1 MDRKE
6 KFLSV
11 IKEKGYESIV
21 DLMIDVESVILG
33 SKEKGYAKATSN
45 KNYSNMI
52 SGTNGKDFSREYIVA
67 LEKVLDM
74 KFIDM
79 ITPTRD
85 FKPTLQYDSLRTIA
99 YANDYDK
106 TKEFALKTSHDDQII
121 FNSDEYNKFF
131 IDYIIEY
138 KAINCLRYI
147 VEADNIRL
155 GFNDNFTSDN
165 GRNHLFTYRSH
176 EQLPIEIANLI
187 CEFDDA
193 ELFNRMFDSFTS
205 IRFSSFDNKNVYE
218 TEDFAKG
225 ILKTNKIIES
235 LFETKE
241 LDIDEVNSVHRT
253 SFDRKGKYANML
265 LNTALKVGMKD
276 PIKYEE
282 VLVKILNKAY
292 YINRDIVNFLKQYE
306 DQFKIDDKGFVKVD
320 WIVYGQVVKYTLPV
334 LPETPMAVR
343 RALMNIDKPLVELEA
358 KESKRFGRRVF
369 QVIDN
374 KVYLTASNNDVQY
387 EMMKYMNEKQFS
399 YIPYFYEHDADTN
412 IHIIEFKQPIETAFY
427 YTIDK
432 EQVTDIALFLKEFH
446 KLSEEK
452 LGKGKVYLHNA
463 LLYSNCSFKD
473 GVLDAVTDWKNCS
486 IGNPLDDILFVLFT
500 WTGMANANRFKQEV
514 LEKIKVFV
522 ENYELDES
530 IKLGD
535 EFNLYLNNFLK
546 KLNKESDSYEDNYE
560 MIKFALIFVE
570 LNLDRLNERSW

>member
-1 MDRKE
+1 MTRKD
-6 KFLSV
+6 KFLQV
-11 IKEKGYESIV
+11 IKDKGYESVV
-21 DLMIDVESVILG
+21 DLMIAVEAVIL
-33 SKEKGYAKATSN
+33 KDKTKAYEKATTC
-45 KNYSNMI
+45 KNYYTMI
-52 SGTNGKDFSREYIVA
+52 EGTSRDFPREYIIA

-74 KFIDM
+74 KYIDM
-79 ITPTRD
+79 INPLVD
-85 FKPTLQYDSLRTIA
+85 DKPKLQYDSLRSIA
-99 YANDYDK
+99 FANDYEK
-106 TKEFALKTSHDDQII
+106 TKEFALKTANDDQII
-121 FNSDEYNKFF
+121 YNSDEYNKFF

-147 VEADNIRL
+147 VETDNIRL
-155 GFNDNFTSDN
+155 GFHDNFTSDN

-193 ELFNRMFDSFTS
+193 ELFNRMFDSFSS

-218 TEDFAKG
+218 EEGFAKG
-225 ILKTNKIIES
+225 ILRTNKILES
-235 LFETKE
+235 LFEVKE
-241 LDIDEVNSVHRT
+241 LDIDTVNSIHGA

-265 LNTALKVGMKD
+265 LNTILKVGMKD
-276 PIKYEE
+276 PLTYEE

-306 DQFKIDDKGFVKVD
+306 EQFKIDDKGFVKVD
-320 WIVYGQVVKYTLPV
+320 WIVYGQVIKYTLPV

-343 RALMNIDKPLVELEA
+343 RALMNIDKPLVELET
-358 KESKRFGRRVF
+358 KESKRYGRRVF

-387 EMMKYMNEKQFS
+387 EMMKYMNDKQFS
-399 YIPYFYEHDADTN
+399 YIPHFYEHDVDTN
-412 IHIIEFKQPIETAFY
+412 IDIIEYKQPIETAIY

-432 EQVTDIALFLKEFH
+432 EQVADIALFLKEFH
-446 KLSEEK
+446 KLSKEK
-452 LGKGKVYLHNA
+452 LGKGKTYLHNA
-463 LLYSNCSFKD
+463 LLYSNCSFKN

-486 IGNPLDDILFVLFT
+486 IGNSLDDILFVLFT
-500 WTGMANANRFKQEV
+500 WTGMSNANRFKQEV

-535 EFNLYLNNFLK
+535 ELNSYLNNFLK
-546 KLNKESDSYEDNYE
+546 MLNKESDSYEDNYE

-570 LNLDRLNERSW
+570 LNQDRLNERSW

>member
-1 MDRKE
+1 MTRKE
-6 KFLSV
+6 KFLQV
-11 IKEKGYESIV
+11 IKNKGYESVV
-21 DLMIDVESVILG
+21 DLMIAVEAVIL
-33 SKEKGYAKATSN
+33 KDKTKAYEKATTC
-45 KNYSNMI
+45 KNYYTMI
-52 SGTNGKDFSREYIVA
+52 EGTSRDFPREYIIA

-74 KFIDM
+74 KYIDM
-79 ITPTRD
+79 INPLVD
-85 FKPTLQYDSLRTIA
+85 DKPKLQYDSLRSIA
-99 YANDYDK
+99 FANDYEK
-106 TKEFALKTSHDDQII
+106 TKEFALKTANDDQII

-147 VEADNIRL
+147 VETDNIRL

-193 ELFNRMFDSFTS
+193 ELFNRMFDSFSS

-218 TEDFAKG
+218 EEGFAKG
-225 ILKTNKIIES
+225 ILRTNKILES
-235 LFETKE
+235 LFEVKE
-241 LDIDEVNSVHRT
+241 LDIDKVNSIHGA

-265 LNTALKVGMKD
+265 LNTILKVGMKD
-276 PIKYEE
+276 PLKYEE

-320 WIVYGQVVKYTLPV
+320 WIVYGQVIKYTLPV
-334 LPETPMAVR
+334 LPESPMAVR

-358 KESKRFGRRVF
+358 KESKRYGRRVF

-374 KVYLTASNNDVQY
+374 KVYITASNNDVQY
-387 EMMKYMNEKQFS
+387 EMMKYMNDKQFS
-399 YIPYFYEHDADTN
+399 YIPHFYEHDVDTN
-412 IHIIEFKQPIETAFY
+412 IDIIEFKQPIETAFY

-432 EQVTDIALFLKEFH
+432 EQVADIALFLKEFH

-452 LGKGKVYLHNA
+452 LGKGKTYLHNA
-463 LLYSNCSFKD
+463 LLYSNCSFKN

-500 WTGMANANRFKQEV
+500 WTGMSNANRFKQEV

-535 EFNLYLNNFLK
+535 ELNLYLNNFLK

-570 LNLDRLNERSW
+570 LNQDRLNERSW

>member
-225 ILKTNKIIES
+225 ILKTNKILES

-241 LDIDEVNSVHRT
+241 LDIDEVNSVHGT

-343 RALMNIDKPLVELEA
+343 RVLMNIDKLLVELEA

-399 YIPYFYEHDADTN
+399 YVPYFYEHDSNTN
-412 IHIIEFKQPIETAFY
+412 IDIIEFKQPIETAFY

-432 EQVTDIALFLKEFH
+432 EQVADIALFLKEFH

-463 LLYSNCSFKD
+463 LLYSNCSFKNN
-473 GVLDAVTDWKNCS
+473 VLDAVTDWKNCS

-500 WTGMANANRFKQEV
+500 WTGMSNANRFKQEV

-535 EFNLYLNNFLK
+535 ELNLYLNNFLK

-570 LNLDRLNERSW
+570 LYQDKLNERNF